1 MKKELG
7 LAHCPALQAYHIPSC
22 KGQQVQKMRE
32 YSSREWMWI
41 YPWRW
46 RLVFL
51 LLTWWIRALPGVL
64 ISLRQKRIRDLSPDS
79 PAISKSADCYIDILD
94 NDSIDKQER
103 VVEELSKAQLVLVLM
118 SPDLKKIRMGKR
130 GVSHCE
136 REKYSNFRNQH

>member
-1 MKKELG
+1 MLVFCSYTLRDGLVTIEKLRKLKEL
-7 LAHCPALQAYHIPSC
+7 
-22 KGQQVQKMRE
+22 
-32 YSSREWMWI
+32 
-41 YPWRW
+41 
-46 RLVFL
+46 
-51 LLTWWIRALPGVL
+51 
-64 ISLRQKRIRDLSPDS
+64 
-79 PAISKSADCYIDILD
+79 ISKSADCYIDILD